1 MKTTVKWFNVAKGY
15 GFLDNG
21 AGPDIYVNAKSL
33 RGIDRVSTGDL
44 VEFECHVFDG
54 KLVARHVKP
63 VRSGQNG
70 GGQSF
75 GSGFN
80 NGSYGNSSHGNQ
92 GNYGRDSYG
101 GNSRFGSDS
110 AGNRQEYRP
119 RSQHPRFIM
128 Q

>member
-15 GFLDNG
+15 GFLENG

-33 RGIDRVSTGDL
+33 RGADRINTGDV

-63 VRSGQNG
+63 VRGSQPSSGGNH
-70 GGQSF
+70 
-75 GSGFN
+75 SGNHN
-80 NGSYGNSSHGNQ
+80 NSYGNYGNQSSHG
-92 GNYGRDSYG
+92 G
-101 GNSRFGSDS
+101 GNRYSGGND
-110 AGNRQEYRP
+110 GNRQEFYP
-119 RSQHPRFIM
+119 RSQQPRFVM